1 MIGNVEGVGSQD
13 RVGLDDVFDLAE
25 FTCGSEL
32 LVFKN
37 RLDHEI
43 NALEIGGV
51 GGRGDARQQGVA
63 ALLCGAAPLNALPA
77 PAG

>member
-1 MIGNVEGVGSQD
+1 MCCIKGNQPGS
-13 RVGLDDVFDLAE
+13 GSLDTLAPV
-25 FTCGSEL
+25 

-51 GGRGDARQQGVA
+51 GGRGDARWPRSLVGNET
-63 ALLCGAAPLNALPA
+63 PWR
-77 PAG
+77 